1 MIKLAGGPRDRRGD
15 VMELLARARPAS
27 LNPRQAGPQPAEAAA
42 RLAAA
47 DSAAPDHAAPQHTAA
62 DHEVAGHAGAAPVAA
77 RPVRRMP
84 RAAVLAG
91 TGLTAA
97 AAAVAVTVLA
107 VSPGGQGGTDSTGSA
122 AHGGGTRAPALLT
135 AAMVRQVASAS
146 RSALALSGRATIS
159 YRNTQAGKLQAT
171 GTDRITFSGKNWNDA
186 FSQSFPASGGQPA
199 STQFAINRIV
209 GRQFYLYIKGRANKL
224 EWYRDTN
231 PNGHPSFTIPDP
243 RTVFAML
250 EPSARFEFLG
260 YQVIG
265 GIRLKHLHA
274 TDSGHLRGL
283 STLPDLQ
290 PGAHVTTLEVW
301 VDGRN
306 VVHRLSLAAQ
316 TTSTVYP
323 IGSYSMRRTR
333 HGRLIVT
340 VPDKAMA
347 AQLKAKL
354 KRAHTRQ
361 HMTIRIAPPGAG
373 APHHEVQVTAL
384 TVTFSGIG
392 QPQRITAPAHAI
404 AQYGRG

>member
-1 MIKLAGGPRDRRGD
+1 MTKPAGGLRGRRRGD
-15 VMELLARARPAS
+15 VMELLAWARPAS
-27 LNPRQAGPQPAEAAA
+27 LDPGQAGPRPAEVAG

-47 DSAAPDHAAPQHTAA
+47 DYAPA
-62 DHEVAGHAGAAPVAA
+62 DHAGAVRERAGRIGAGTVAA
-77 RPVRRMP
+77 RPPRRLS
-84 RAAVLAG
+84 RTAVLTG

-97 AAAVAVTVLA
+97 AAAVAVTVFA
-107 VSPGGQGGTDSTGSA
+107 VSAGGQGGTGVA
-122 AHGGGTRAPALLT
+122 ARGGTRAPVLLT

-159 YRNTQAGKLQAT
+159 YRNTQAGKLQVT

-186 FSQSFPASGGQPA
+186 FSQSFPASDGQPA

-209 GRQFYLYIKGRANKL
+209 GQQFYLYIKGRTNKL

-231 PNGHPSFTIPDP
+231 PSGHPSFTIPDP
-243 RTVFAML
+243 RRVFLML

-260 YQVIG
+260 YQVID
-265 GIRLKHLHA
+265 GIRLKHLRA
-274 TDSGHLRGL
+274 TDLSHLRGL

-290 PGAHVTTLEVW
+290 PGAHVTALEVW
-301 VDGRN
+301 VDGHS
-306 VVHRLSLAAQ
+306 VVHRLSLTAQ
-316 TTSTVYP
+316 TINTVYP
-323 IGSYSMRRTR
+323 IGSYNIRRTR

-347 AQLKAKL
+347 ATLWAKL
-354 KRAHTRQ
+354 KSARAKR
-361 HMTIRIAPPGAG
+361 MIIRVAPPGAG
-373 APHHEVQVTAL
+373 VPRHEVQVTAL

-392 QPQRITAPAHAI
+392 QPQHIIAPAHAI